1 MNCVFCNYVDKVLEN
16 DLATA
21 FYDLYPA
28 SPGHLLII
36 PKRHVSSFFET
47 TDEEKLAIFQLID
60 DCRKL
65 IQEKYNPDSY
75 NIGVNVGI
83 FAGQTIMHAH
93 VHVIPRYVGDVMDP
107 RGGIRGVIPEKRVSE
122 HP

>member
-16 DLATA
+16 DLAIA
-21 FYDLYPA
+21 FYDLYPV

-47 TDEEKLAIFQLID
+47 TDEEKQAIFQLLD

-83 FAGQTIMHAH
+83 FGGQTIMHTH
-93 VHVIPRYVGDVMDP
+93 LHVIPRFAGDVKDP
-107 RGGIRGVIPEKRVSE
+107 RGGIRGVIPERRVSE